1 MMHGQQPEK
10 NVTKHTGKRMWGNQ
24 VLAIGLGAVLGANA
38 RYLVA
43 LWAAARF
50 GLGFP
55 YGTLIV
61 NMTGSLILGFLVTV
75 MLERL
80 SVPPEVRLFLV
91 VGFLGSFTTFS
102 SFAVESLGL
111 LQNGAAGKA
120 IVNIFA
126 NNALSLA
133 CALLGVYLARLI
145 NQ

>member
-1 MMHGQQPEK
+1 
-10 NVTKHTGKRMWGNQ
+10 MWANQ

-38 RYLVA
+38 RYFVA

-50 GLGFP
+50 GLSFP

-61 NMTGSLILGFLVTV
+61 NSTGSLLLGFLVTV

-80 SVPPEVRLFLV
+80 TIAPEVRLFLI

-102 SFAVESLGL
+102 SFAVESVALFQSGVL
-111 LQNGAAGKA
+111 WKG

-126 NNALSLA
+126 TNVLSLGG
-133 CALLGVYLARLI
+133 ALLGVYLARLT

>member
-1 MMHGQQPEK
+1 
-10 NVTKHTGKRMWGNQ
+10 MWANQ

-38 RYLVA
+38 RYFVA
-43 LWAAARF
+43 LWAAARL

-61 NMTGSLILGFLVTV
+61 NTSGSLILGFLITIF
-75 MLERL
+75 LERL
-80 SVPPEVRLFLV
+80 SVSPEVRLFLI

-102 SFAVESLGL
+102 SFAVESLVLFQSGVL
-111 LQNGAAGKA
+111 WKG

-126 NNALSLA
+126 NNVLSLG
-133 CALLGVYLARLI
+133 CALLGVYVARLT